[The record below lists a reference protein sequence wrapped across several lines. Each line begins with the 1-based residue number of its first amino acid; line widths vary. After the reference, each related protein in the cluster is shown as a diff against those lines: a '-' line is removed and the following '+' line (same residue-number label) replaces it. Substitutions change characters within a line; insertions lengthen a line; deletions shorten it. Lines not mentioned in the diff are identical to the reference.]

1 MLISMYYL
9 QDSIKRLAN
18 IATTIKADQE
28 RENSILDFT
37 TVRGNVLQAFMD
49 YKAAIEELDHILLNE
64 DSVITLADGMMG
76 MVESNL
82 RNAGSLEA
90 MNLAINTIIT
100 PFKEY
105 DFYRYGLYDCS
116 HDAVFQ
122 SDPSLNEEYLKSLA
136 NSISMSRP
144 LKVLDTYAGAGRN
157 MQRFKR
163 NYNGQLELY
172 VVDVESEI
180 SSENKPEFHRIALG
194 ELKGSTISNEVFDV
208 VISAPPQSF
217 QKEGKNYIEKI
228 ERDYLYK
235 SINYLRSGGLM
246 VYVIPITH
254 LYREICQHLAKNLT
268 EIEIRLDGRNVYISG
283 YRNMDKDR
291 VVDKDKLIELRTLI
305 LNRDNEKYSM
315 SNALP
320 AAHIPAAA
328 LPVKMFRGSRLDE
341 EEFHTMF
348 EHSNATAMFLK
359 DQNVEKLSE
368 NTKTPLLPFN
378 VGQLGLILTSGCL
391 DGVIDEG
398 NGYSHVV
405 KGRVI
410 KKKESQVEV
419 TEERGQ
425 VDMTEITSN
434 RVEINAF
441 LADGTYKCL
450 A

>member
-268 EIEIRLDGRNVYISG
+268 EIEIRLDG
-283 YRNMDKDR
+283 
-291 VVDKDKLIELRTLI
+291 TLI